1 MVPLRRSDLGLLLAT
16 LLLAT
21 PAPGCGREAPGGPA
35 PELRTSTGPSWTA
48 RAAASAGQ
56 GPTFVLVLDPRR
68 WSALRPHL
76 DALLPL
82 LPPAPRDASGDGA
95 DEHPR
100 GWPADLASSLRDAA
114 DPSAWL
120 RVALDA
126 LGAPPPPDALD
137 AWDRE
142 RPLVL
147 ALAEPP
153 RDVPVGAIAPGYAP
167 DALPGLRHQ
176 ILVPARDPAALLRA
190 FSSAWAT
197 RGAVRPPRPGDPPG
211 AELRDLPDGAAIAL
225 VPEPDLLRLII
236 VSGGIAGGSDA
247 PRPALIATPDAPAP
261 TASLATLGED
271 PASLLVRPHK
281 LAALSGWQSARD
293 RVMAV
298 RDSGPDQRAAAARVT
313 LGIAVGCELLRG
325 NEAPEVDDY
334 AFSLADED
342 GALHVRMIASL
353 TPRGAKAFAAGERP
367 GEGLLSLRA
376 ADAPAYGWFR
386 FDRVAATAALD
397 GGITSPLEADDLAH
411 SVETCGTNPLLPSAT
426 APLGA
431 QRRFS
436 ASVFGGLAPLAGGPR
451 IPVGQIVLTRIGADA
466 IIGGAS
472 LLTSDPSPFQAGLG
486 LLLGENVTLE
496 VAAEGDLQRVSLAS
510 GAAVKDLFGALDP
523 EAPPLRLHLDLAAL
537 APRLTPFAPW
547 LAPLLQRY
555 PVLDLRGER
564 SGRALVADLVLA
576 RASGASPR
584 PPDLR
589 AHDWASPA
597 AAGDPACSQ
606 RYAAE
611 LAPLLAVADAS
622 ELLLED
628 VAPKLAALDATSA
641 CLKDHPNLAASYPE
655 LRRVG
660 PLLLADAFA
669 ATWRGDDAVRLLAP
683 LCAAGD
689 GPTCARQ
696 AELRAAVL
704 PRLPAPPRVACRAGD
719 AFAAHRLALSPAGIA
734 LDGAPLRGP
743 DELRAAVK
751 ELRLG
756 PGDALGVGVDAS
768 MTLAALRPALAALS
782 DAPEVPLALML
793 RDPDSPAFRFIPLG
807 GLDLAASAGGRPP
820 PADPGAQLLR
830 VGDAPTPPGEPVAR
844 LHVAAAETSTWGDI
858 AGALA
863 RSCQDA
869 RLVEAPRDGAPPRG
883 QAPPRGVDPLSDR
896 AAPADR
902 AADPLGERPQPSP
915 GAGEGLDADTIRRIV
930 RAHVMEVRLCYEQAL
945 TRDPNAGGKID
956 VTFTIGEK
964 GRVTAARAASDEA
977 ANKELGDCIAA
988 AVRRWVFP
996 RPGVEQTV
1004 TYPFVLSAG

>member
-1 MVPLRRSDLGLLLAT
+1 MLIRRRTDPRLLLAA
-16 LLLAT
+16 LLLAAL
-21 PAPGCGREAPGGPA
+21 PVLPGCNREAPGGSPGPA
-35 PELRTSTGPSWTA
+35 AERRAASLSWTA
-48 RAAASAGQ
+48 RAAASAGE

-76 DALLPL
+76 DVLVPL
-82 LPPAPRDASGDGA
+82 LTPARDPDDEDEVA
-95 DEHPR
+95 DQDRR
-100 GWPADLASSLRDAA
+100 GWGALASALPGAA
-114 DPSAWL
+114 DPAALL

-167 DALPGLRHQ
+167 DLVPGLRHQ
-176 ILVPARDPAALLRA
+176 ILIPAKDPSALLRA
-190 FSSAWAT
+190 FSSAWAA
-197 RGAVRPPRPGDPPG
+197 RGAARPPRPDDPPG
-211 AELRDLPDGAAIAL
+211 AEVRDLPDGAALAL
-225 VPEPDLLRLII
+225 VPEPDLLRLVI
-236 VSGGIAGGSDA
+236 VSGGIAGRADA
-247 PRPALIATPDAPAP
+247 PRPPVLVPAAAPAP
-261 TASLATLGED
+261 SAGLATLGED
-271 PASLLVRPHK
+271 PASLLVRPQK

-293 RVMAV
+293 RLTAI
-298 RDSGPDQRAAAARVT
+298 RGSGPNDRAAASRVV
-313 LGIAVGCELLRG
+313 LGVAAGCEVLRG

-342 GALHVRMIASL
+342 GALHVRVIASL

-367 GEGLLSLRA
+367 GEGLLALRA

-386 FDRVAATAALD
+386 FDRLAATAALD
-397 GGITSPLEADDLAH
+397 GDITTSLEVDDLALQ
-411 SVETCGTNPLLPSAT
+411 VETCGLNPLVPSPT
-426 APLGA
+426 APLGDL
-431 QRRFS
+431 RRFS
-436 ASVFGGLAPLAGGPR
+436 ASVFGALTPLAMGPR
-451 IPVGQIVLTRIGADA
+451 VPAGQFVLTRIGGDA

-472 LLTSDPSPFQAGLG
+472 VLTSDPSLFQAGVG
-486 LLLGENVTLE
+486 LLGENITVT

-555 PVLDLRGER
+555 PALDLRGER
-564 SGRALVADLVLA
+564 SGRALVADLVLG
-576 RASGASPR
+576 RAPGAEPR
-584 PPDLR
+584 TLDLR

-606 RYAAE
+606 RYAAA
-611 LAPLLAVADAS
+611 LAPLLRAPDAS
-622 ELLLED
+622 QLVLED
-628 VAPKLAALDATSA
+628 VAPKLAALDAVAT
-641 CLKDHPNLAASYPE
+641 CLQDHPKLAASYPE

-669 ATWRGDDAVRLLAP
+669 STWRHDDAIRLLDP

-696 AELRAAVL
+696 AELRALVL
-704 PRLPAPPRVACRAGD
+704 PRLPAPPRATCREGD
-719 AFAAHRLALSPAGIA
+719 GIASHRLALSPTRIVLDDVPLAG
-734 LDGAPLRGP
+734 L
-743 DELRAAVK
+743 DELRRALK
-751 ELRLG
+751 ELRVES
-756 PGDALGVGVDAS
+756 GDALGVGADAS
-768 MTLAALRPALAALS
+768 MTLAALRPALAALG
-782 DAPEVPLALML
+782 DAPVPLALML

-820 PADPGAQLLR
+820 PADPRAQLLR
-830 VGDAPTPPGEPVAR
+830 VGGAPIPPGEAIAR

-863 RSCQDA
+863 RSCRDA
-869 RLVEAPRDGAPPRG
+869 RLVEAPGDGAPPG
-883 QAPPRGVDPLSDR
+883 DPAPPRDVDPPGGS
-896 AAPADR
+896 
-902 AADPLGERPQPSP
+902 ADPAGLPAEALGERD
-915 GAGEGLDADTIRRIV
+915 EGLDPDTIRRIV
-930 RAHVMEVRLCYEQAL
+930 RAHVTEVRLCYEQAL
-945 TRDPNAGGKID
+945 TRDPDAGGTID

-964 GRVTAARAASDEA
+964 GRVTAAAAASSGA